1 MADGATKMRAVRFS
15 RGAIIG
21 AISAG
26 ALFLIAL
33 TYGSSRLI
41 AGYLTRDAM
50 TVVLDQNATLRQQL
64 DVIETRLTSVNQSLG
79 VLAESDNHLR
89 LMADLPKIDKDIR
102 EVGVGGAVTS
112 SADYGIQD
120 PKVKELIEDID
131 KIEREISL
139 QSISYEEIEKRMA
152 GRGDLLAHTPSI
164 RPMVTGYIGSRF
176 GRRKDPINGRS
187 AFHQG
192 LDISC
197 DRGTPVLAT
206 ADGRV
211 AFSQASP
218 GLGKL
223 VIIDHGYGFRTAYGH
238 LSSFSVSKGQTVKRG
253 QRIGLSGATGRA
265 TGPHLHYEVHVNGD
279 AVNPLDFIFD
289 DNQSLAEIAKE

>member
-1 MADGATKMRAVRFS
+1 MRAVRFS
-15 RGAIIG
+15 RGAVIG
-21 AISAG
+21 ASAAG
-26 ALFLIAL
+26 ALLLILL

-50 TVVLDQNATLRQQL
+50 TAVLDQNATLRQQL
-64 DVIETRLTSVNQSLG
+64 DVIETRIASVDQSLN
-79 VLAESDNHLR
+79 VLAESDDHLR
-89 LMADLPKIDKDIR
+89 LMADLPKIDKDTR
-102 EVGVGGAVTS
+102 QVGVGGVVTS

-131 KIEREISL
+131 KIEREIAL
-139 QSISYEEIEKRMA
+139 QKTSYDEIEKRMA

-164 RPMVTGYIGSRF
+164 RPMTSGYIGSRF
-176 GRRKDPINGRS
+176 GRRKDPINGRQ

-211 AFSQASP
+211 VFAQPSP

-238 LSSFSVSKGQTVKRG
+238 LSSFSVAKGQVVRRG
-253 QRIGLSGATGRA
+253 QKIALSGATGRA
-265 TGPHLHYEVHVNGD
+265 TGPHLHYEVHVNGN
-279 AVNPLDFIFD
+279 AVNPLDFIF
-289 DNQSLAEIAKE
+289 NENESLAEIAKE